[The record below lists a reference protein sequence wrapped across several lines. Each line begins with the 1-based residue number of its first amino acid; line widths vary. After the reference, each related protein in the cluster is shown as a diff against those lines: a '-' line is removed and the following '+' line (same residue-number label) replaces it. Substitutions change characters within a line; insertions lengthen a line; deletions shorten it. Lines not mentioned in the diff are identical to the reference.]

1 MANILQMLSKESI
14 VEMKKKILALNF
26 VILISPASLISAN
39 TLKIKKKNLKKF
51 KEKKKKSFVTMK
63 KETNIQVK
71 LVY

>member
-39 TLKIKKKNLKKF
+39 TLRIKNKLKLKF
-51 KEKKKKSFVTMK
+51 KEKKRKALL
-63 KETNIQVK
+63 Q
-71 LVY
+71 

>member
-14 VEMKKKILALNF
+14 VEMKKKILANF

-39 TLKIKKKNLKKF
+39 TLKIKNKNLKKF

-63 KETNIQVK
+63 KETTIQVK

>member
-39 TLKIKKKNLKKF
+39 TLKIKKKLKKF
-51 KEKKKKSFVTMK
+51 KEKKKLCYNEKRNNYSG
-63 KETNIQVK
+63 
-71 LVY
+71 

>member
-14 VEMKKKILALNF
+14 VEMKKKILALNC

-51 KEKKKKSFVTMK
+51 KEKKK
-63 KETNIQVK
+63 EK
-71 LVY
+71 LCYNEKRNNYSG

>member
-39 TLKIKKKNLKKF
+39 TLKIKIKTF
-51 KEKKKKSFVTMK
+51 KEKKSFVTMK
-63 KETNIQVK
+63 KETTIQVK

>member
-39 TLKIKKKNLKKF
+39 TLKIKIKIKKIQR
-51 KEKKKKSFVTMK
+51 KKKALL
-63 KETNIQVK
+63 Q
-71 LVY
+71 

>member
-1 MANILQMLSKESI
+1 MLSKESI

-39 TLKIKKKNLKKF
+39 TLKIKIKIQKNS
-51 KEKKKKSFVTMK
+51 KKKKSFVTIK
-63 KETNIQVK
+63 KETTIQVK

>member
-39 TLKIKKKNLKKF
+39 TLKIKKKIKKIQR
-51 KEKKKKSFVTMK
+51 KKKALL
-63 KETNIQVK
+63 Q
-71 LVY
+71 

>member
-1 MANILQMLSKESI
+1 MLSKESI

-39 TLKIKKKNLKKF
+39 TLKIKKKLKKF
-51 KEKKKKSFVTMK
+51 KEKKSFVTIK
-63 KETNIQVK
+63 KETTIQVK